1 MAGDLT
7 EEPGAGDAYR
17 EEVER
22 ALGEDTTRLGDIWK
36 RPEQDAG
43 TIAREL
49 EVPTSGFVFSY
60 RTYIRAIV
68 EGTLPES
75 PTLARQCASAIRGF
89 VKRNP
94 IVSPE
99 GRSILQGRADEC
111 ERRTNDP
118 ERRAT
123 EEQEYERQSRA
134 VESEGIRGI
143 YVYTLPHYLRHPIEV
158 SESDETSDRTY
169 LKVGMSESD
178 VIRRFRQQRGRTE
191 LPEPPILLRI
201 YVGRDD
207 MDMRAIEKTIH
218 GHLSAADHSR
228 NSERGAGK
236 EWFLT
241 HRKFLDSTA
250 GILGLNIHF
259 TSDEKGAATLQG
271 PDPAE

>member
-7 EEPGAGDAYR
+7 QEPGTGNTYR
-17 EEVER
+17 EEFER
-22 ALGEDTTRLGDIWK
+22 ALGEDTTRLGDVWE
-36 RPEQDAG
+36 RSEQDAG

-60 RTYIRAIV
+60 RTYIKAIV
-68 EGTLPES
+68 DGTLPES
-75 PTLARQCASAIRGF
+75 PTLARQCASSIRGF
-89 VKRNP
+89 LKRHA
-94 IVSPE
+94 IFSPE

-118 ERRAT
+118 VRRAT
-123 EEQEYERQSRA
+123 EEQEYERQTRT
-134 VESEGIRGI
+134 VENKGIRGI

-158 SESDETSDRTY
+158 SEGDETSDRTY

-178 VIRRFRQQRGRTE
+178 VIRRFRQQRGSTE

-201 YVGRDD
+201 YVGSDD
-207 MDMRAIEKTIH
+207 MDMREVEKIIH
-218 GHLSAADHSR
+218 GHLIAADHSR
-228 NSERGAGK
+228 NSERGAGR

-250 GILGLNIHF
+250 GILGLEIHF
-259 TSDEKGAATLQG
+259 AND
-271 PDPAE
+271 D